1 MTFVVV
7 GTGESVEAGT
17 PGLGFEAEG
26 EGLSVG
32 NFEGLSVTIFEEE
45 EFGRD
50 AVLSL
55 GIWEDW

>member
-1 MTFVVV
+1 MWAPELRFKV
-7 GTGESVEAGT
+7 
-17 PGLGFEAEG
+17 EG

-32 NFEGLSVTIFEEE
+32 IFEGLSVGIFEEE

>member
-1 MTFVVV
+1 MTFV
-7 GTGESVEAGT
+7 GTGESIEMWA
-17 PGLGFEAEG
+17 PELRFEVEG

-32 NFEGLSVTIFEEE
+32 IFEGLSVAIFKEE

-50 AVLSL
+50 TVLSL